1 MTTNT
6 NTNTNTTTIAG
17 AFERQTWG
25 VEYARPSNSSLR
37 AAGGELI
44 ASSNDRGG
52 YSHSPTDMWGFPDG
66 SRLQVTYSGCGEC
79 VPRRV
84 VVANAF
90 SLNMLDIGSGVTD
103 LNVCRIPPEYIR
115 EEIAEAGRFT
125 SIVGHADT
133 AEIFSSLLGL
143 DVPCNRATFTL
154 EEDVI
159 LFVGQYKGPRLPE
172 GATELPEGA
181 RVEWV
186 MVTIA

>member
-1 MTTNT
+1 MKN
-6 NTNTNTTTIAG
+6 TIAG

-25 VEYARPSNSSLR
+25 VEYCRPSNSSLR

-44 ASSNDRGG
+44 ASSNDKGS
-52 YSHSPTDMWGFPDG
+52 YSHSPTDMWEFPDG
-66 SRLQVTYSGCGEC
+66 SRLEVAFSGCGEC

-90 SLNMLDIGSGVTD
+90 SFNMLETGSGATD
-103 LNVCRIPPEYIR
+103 LQVCRVPPEYIR
-115 EEIAEAGRFT
+115 GEIEEAGCYA

-133 AEIFSSLLGL
+133 AAVFSSQLGL
-143 DVPCNRATFTL
+143 DIPCNRATFQL
-154 EEDVI
+154 EEDHI